1 MKLSIFCT
9 FGLKT
14 PILDPKIVLWGGEF
28 TLKTVSYI
36 NETPKRHTLVR
47 VRVEIL
53 RKPQFRGRGGF
64 FRLFQAK
71 LAKY

>member
-1 MKLSIFCT
+1 M

-14 PILDPKIVLWGGEF
+14 PILDPKIVLWGGNSP
-28 TLKTVSYI
+28 LKPGAISTKHPKG
-36 NETPKRHTLVR
+36 TPLGEYAS
-47 VRVEIL
+47 RVEIL
-53 RKPQFRGRGGF
+53 RKPQFWGRGGF